1 MNGCCARDTNESL
14 QYTTTASWL
23 SAEFTKL
30 YQSVI
35 DPRDAQGMALVFG
48 DDMRGLDGGLR
59 TARDGSR
66 LDGWRTVAATEAK
79 QVWRDRAQ
87 LAAAFLR
94 RGDAICD
101 LGTGSQ
107 PLKNFLPEDAKYIA
121 VDCVD
126 TIPGT
131 HVADFNTPDF
141 TLPAQDFNV
150 LTALGV
156 LNWLKDEESFLERL
170 SRLAEGK
177 FIIFTYDLWG
187 PGRER
192 STLEGCMA
200 SFSRYV
206 RDLSPA
212 IVLRRRVFFTGTLGR
227 GDANGAMRTPATNIY
242 LKYLAPQEYFV
253 LKLLKLKMM
262 PRWLA

>member
-1 MNGCCARDTNESL
+1 MPGLDNSL
-14 QYTTTASWL
+14 QTAPD
-23 SAEFTKL
+23 EKK
-30 YQSVI
+30 
-35 DPRDAQGMALVFG
+35 
-48 DDMRGLDGGLR
+48 
-59 TARDGSR
+59 
-66 LDGWRTVAATEAK
+66 LDGWRNVASKEAK
-79 QVWRDRAQ
+79 QHWRDRAQ

-94 RGDAICD
+94 PGDVVCD
-101 LGTGSQ
+101 LGAGSQ
-107 PLKNFLPEDAKYIA
+107 PLKSFLPDGAEYIA

-131 HVADFNTPDF
+131 HVADFNAQDF
-141 TLPAQDFNV
+141 TLPQQDFNV

-156 LNWLKDEESFLERL
+156 LNWLKDEEQFLARL
-170 SRLAEGK
+170 SHLAEGK
-177 FIIFTYDLWG
+177 FIIFTYDLWR
-187 PGRER
+187 PQRER

-206 RDLSPA
+206 RNLSPA
-212 IVLRRRVFFTGTLGR
+212 IVLRRRVYFTGTLGR